1 MILTFD
7 GGKKSSSKKS
17 STIVN
22 KNIEH
27 NILTGHTH
35 LLNDRLGENFTPMRL
50 DVKVLHIE
58 YAFFLPTFQNDL
70 FNLPK
75 FLTSQLG

>member
-7 GGKKSSSKKS
+7 GGKKSSSKKY

-35 LLNDRLGENFTPMRL
+35 LLNDRLGENFTPMWL
-50 DVKVLHIE
+50 DVKVL
-58 YAFFLPTFQNDL
+58 
-70 FNLPK
+70 
-75 FLTSQLG
+75 